1 MKKKTLEK
9 LKESFLAKKKEIQ
22 KRLASEETEI
32 ELDVDGDDIDRAS
45 GNVIGKL
52 AEDLA
57 KRQLQQLRRIEEAL
71 VRIDDGTFGEC
82 EECGEDILEKRLMAK
97 PDATTCIV
105 CAEKLEYERKQY
117 A

>member
-9 LKESFLAKKKEIQ
+9 FKELFLAKKKEIQ
-22 KRLASEETEI
+22 KRLASEETE
-32 ELDVDGDDIDRAS
+32 LDIDGDDIDRAS

-82 EECGEDILEKRLMAK
+82 EECGEDIVEKRLIAK

-105 CAEKLEYERKQY
+105 CAEKLEYEAKQY
-117 A
+117 V